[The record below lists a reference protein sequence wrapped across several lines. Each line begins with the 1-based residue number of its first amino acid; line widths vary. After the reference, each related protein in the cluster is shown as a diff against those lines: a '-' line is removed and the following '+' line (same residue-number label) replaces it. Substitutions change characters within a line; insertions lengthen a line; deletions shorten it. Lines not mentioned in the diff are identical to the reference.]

1 MAVSPHPSAHPTEP
15 RRPPSDRE
23 GQGKR
28 ESGQAGVSY
37 GAKHEFGGYEHSSE
51 HTHGEYGHQHR
62 LAVHGHGDH
71 KSEFADTVEGGAE
84 GKFPKAGD
92 KE

>member
-1 MAVSPHPSAHPTEP
+1 MAVSPHPSVKPEKP
-15 RRPPSDRE
+15 RSPPSDRE

-37 GAKHEFGGYEHSSE
+37 GAKHEFHGYEHSGE
-51 HTHGEYGHQHR
+51 HSHQEYGHDHKMK
-62 LAVHGHGDH
+62 VHGMGDH
-71 KSEFADTVEGGAE
+71 KSEFPGAHS
-84 GKFPKAGD
+84 FPKAGD